1 MPKAHG
7 KQREV
12 RRPLDDVDN
21 AIVREV
27 IARPGLS
34 QREIAKRIGY
44 GVDQVRYRLRNQNLR
59 DKIRAE
65 SQRAVEQAV
74 DATAEAILK
83 LKALHTRAVETL
95 GQDLAPSVLPGRGRL
110 LTDRLSEEWAKRGQD
125 WRRVI
130 KQIGKDPEVTEE
142 DVIEAAKFLV
152 QSKGDTPK
160 DEE

>member
-95 GQDLAPSVLPGRGRL
+95 GQLMETSESDSVKLNAAKAIIDGLPEVAAG
-110 LTDRLSEEWAKRGQD
+110 T
-125 WRRVI
+125 I